1 MRPEL
6 STLPWRMSAS
16 PLTETI
22 TWNPIDNGEPERS
35 GKFLITCSAN
45 DFTDHKNEVIGAMFE
60 DGIWEFGLDN
70 SGDLICVSAIDIGLP
85 AWADLPKGCQ
95 P

>member
-1 MRPEL
+1 MP
-6 STLPWRMSAS
+6 AS

-35 GKFLITCSAN
+35 GEFLITCSAN
-45 DFTDHKNEVIGAMFE
+45 DFTDHKNEVIGAMSE
-60 DGIWEFGLDN
+60 DGIWELGVDN
-70 SGDLICVSAIDIGLP
+70 SGNLIRVSAIDIGLL
-85 AWADLPKGCQ
+85 AWADLSKGYQ